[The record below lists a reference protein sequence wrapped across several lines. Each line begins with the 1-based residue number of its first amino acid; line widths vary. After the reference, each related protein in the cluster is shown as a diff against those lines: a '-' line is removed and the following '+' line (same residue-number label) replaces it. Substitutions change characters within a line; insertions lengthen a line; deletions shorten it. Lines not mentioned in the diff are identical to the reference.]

1 MLGGEVRRSQLDRRP
16 VRCAL
21 GRVLPCVPVAR
32 ERRSVREALRG
43 DEPLE
48 RREPVQVVRL
58 AGVRIA
64 CRLRAL
70 DLRRERG
77 AFTWSEWAAT
87 LAEVVAEVKA
97 RGEPDTGERYYEH
110 WLAALERLARR
121 KGLVTADGLE
131 ARRDAWD
138 RAARSTPHGRPIEL
152 PREEP
157 A

>member
-1 MLGGEVRRSQLDRRP
+1 VSFPQ
-16 VRCAL
+16 
-21 GRVLPCVPVAR
+21 
-32 ERRSVREALRG
+32 
-43 DEPLE
+43 
-48 RREPVQVVRL
+48 EPVFNAPWEAQAFAMAV
-58 AGVRIA
+58 
-64 CRLRAL
+64 AL
-70 DLRRERG
+70 HERG